1 MLMEYAPT
9 ILDELDH
16 YNIDRK
22 CWMCQHFSQW
32 NSAQNRCDSDDLKQA
47 VKDLAGVSF
56 VNLILPVEH
65 ETDASLCAEF
75 SLSREE
81 SARLELLEIIQDAR
95 IEAQRHA
102 DHYRKLRREYAF

>member
-22 CWMCQHFSQW
+22 CWMCAHFQQW
-32 NSAQNRCDSDDLKQA
+32 NSAPDRCDSDEMKQA
-47 VKDLAGVSF
+47 VMDLTGVNF
-56 VNLILPVEH
+56 VDLVLPVTH
-65 ETDASLCAEF
+65 KTDASLCSEF
-75 SLSREE
+75 CLSQEE
-81 SARLELLEIIQDAR
+81 CARLEVLDMIQDAR

-102 DHYRKLRREYAF
+102 DHYRKLRREYA